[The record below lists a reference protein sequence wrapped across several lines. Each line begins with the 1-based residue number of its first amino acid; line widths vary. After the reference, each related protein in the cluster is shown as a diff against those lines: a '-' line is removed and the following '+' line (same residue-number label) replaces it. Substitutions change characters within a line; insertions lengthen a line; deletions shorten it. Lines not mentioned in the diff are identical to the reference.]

1 MPQPQ
6 KKSLEQAEAEEL
18 DVRMGH
24 GIEHALSMHLRPG
37 VPLAPQSI
45 GELFAMVVI
54 MAHRKG
60 VSNEFFS
67 DVLDNAIRGISL
79 LECYKAEN
87 RLIDVVPMDDKLRE
101 AMTAACK
108 LSNTEISVVR
118 DKLGDQFDLIRQCK
132 PDGVSLQ

>member
-1 MPQPQ
+1 
-6 KKSLEQAEAEEL
+6 
-18 DVRMGH
+18 
-24 GIEHALSMHLRPG
+24 
-37 VPLAPQSI
+37 
-45 GELFAMVVI
+45 
-54 MAHRKG
+54 
-60 VSNEFFS
+60 
-67 DVLDNAIRGISL
+67 L